1 MSETQNEQKELEL
14 IKFQES
20 ADGGAVV
27 ELPEDLAPAETEGQE
42 PSKPEVQAKESED
55 DDDDDDKNDE
65 MADGGEAG
73 ADQDAIRTARREKRK
88 ARKEYHRQVQAQKN
102 MELEHFK
109 RVAQQL
115 QEKVALLET
124 KTHGSE
130 LARLD
135 KAIEDQQTRI
145 AFAKAKIKEAA
156 ETGNG
161 ELLTQAQE
169 MWFEA
174 RRNHEALDA
183 LKKKSV
189 SPAREPTIQPPDPAI
204 QRYASDWMSDNP
216 WYDPSGKDSDSQ
228 IAMTIDKNL
237 SDGGWDPRTPEYWD
251 ELDNRLQKYLPH
263 RYTEQAGEKPVQ
275 QRKPRSVVTGSGKE
289 GSTSSGGSGRN
300 TFTLNPEQVRAMKD
314 AGMWDDPEKR
324 NRMIRRYAENA
335 RQQRS

>member
-1 MSETQNEQKELEL
+1 MSDAENNQKELEL
-14 IKFQES
+14 LKVQES
-20 ADGGAVV
+20 ADGSAVI
-27 ELPEDLAPAETEGQE
+27 ELPADMAQPEVEELE
-42 PSKPEVQAKESED
+42 PQKSEVQAKEAD
-55 DDDDDDKNDE
+55 DDDDEDDKHDE
-65 MADGGEAG
+65 MADGGEVG
-73 ADQDAIRTARREKRK
+73 GDQEAIRAARREKRK

-145 AFAKAKIKEAA
+145 HFAKSKIKEAA
-156 ETGNG
+156 ETNNG
-161 ELLTQAQE
+161 ELLAQAQE

-174 RRNHEALDA
+174 RRNFEALDA

-189 SPAREPTIQPPDPAI
+189 APAREPTIQAPDPVI
-204 QRYASDWMSDNP
+204 QRHASDWMSDNP
-216 WYDPSGKDSDSQ
+216 WYDPNGKDPDSQ

-237 SDGGWDPRTPEYWD
+237 SDAGWDPRTTDYWD

-263 RYTEQAGEKPVQ
+263 RYTEPAGDKPVQ
-275 QRKPRSVVTGSGKE
+275 QRKPRTVVTGSGKE

-300 TFTLNPEQVRAMKD
+300 TFTLSPDQVRAMKD

-324 NRMIRRYAENA
+324 NRMIRRYAEDA
-335 RQQRS
+335 RKQRS